1 MTPEQQQFIKDTI
14 AKAED
19 LGLAGFLT
27 VQPKEEE
34 KNIFTIW
41 EIGSPKTPRP
51 N

>member
-1 MTPEQQQFIKDTI
+1 MTQEQEKFIKDTI

-41 EIGSPKTPRP
+41 EIGAPKKPR
-51 N
+51 